1 MRCPK
6 CGDNNCQIIN
16 ETTTKGKDFS
26 VFDAICGY
34 IILGPIGLLCGAC
47 GNDKEV
53 KKIPHTGYA
62 VNVDISLKH
71 NGKI

>member
-47 GNDKEV
+47 GDDKEV
-53 KKIPHTGYA
+53 KNTAYWRCSKCGYKFKA
-62 VNVDISLKH
+62 
-71 NGKI
+71 